1 MDVKAFRLG
10 KILFCTGF
18 LGVISIIPFV
28 STLLESHS
36 AQLEIPIS
44 LLILLMVM
52 QSSFMLVLMIFFGV
66 IFSQKVGLFAPVFEV
81 CAEGGNI
88 YHALK
93 PQFIPALIGGV
104 LGGLFLLCFM
114 AVVVGNLPQDFIQAG
129 ESLTPPWYAKVIYG
143 GITEEILIRWGL
155 MSFITWCCYRLTQ
168 AKETEVKPYNYVFA
182 IVLSAF
188 LFGIGHL
195 PVAFTLTSEVN
206 SALIFYIIFG
216 NAGFGIVAGYLYWK
230 RGLECAMLAHI
241 IAHLIIISFQ

>member
-143 GITEEILIRWGL
+143 GITEEIFIRWGL

-195 PVAFTLTSEVN
+195 PVAFTLTPEVN

>member
-1 MDVKAFRLG
+1 
-10 KILFCTGF
+10 
-18 LGVISIIPFV
+18 
-28 STLLESHS
+28 
-36 AQLEIPIS
+36 
-44 LLILLMVM
+44 
-52 QSSFMLVLMIFFGV
+52 
-66 IFSQKVGLFAPVFEV
+66 
-81 CAEGGNI
+81 
-88 YHALK
+88 
-93 PQFIPALIGGV
+93 
-104 LGGLFLLCFM
+104 
-114 AVVVGNLPQDFIQAG
+114 
-129 ESLTPPWYAKVIYG
+129 
-143 GITEEILIRWGL
+143 

-195 PVAFTLTSEVN
+195 PVAFTLTSVVN